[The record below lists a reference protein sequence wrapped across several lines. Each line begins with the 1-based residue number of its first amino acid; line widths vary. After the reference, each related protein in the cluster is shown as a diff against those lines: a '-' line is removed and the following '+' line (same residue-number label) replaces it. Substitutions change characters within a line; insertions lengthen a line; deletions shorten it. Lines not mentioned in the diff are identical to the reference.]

1 MQHRSETKMQ
11 NKKMDKNYC
20 IGIIPNQYSYSK
32 IIEFKRLL
40 EKKYK
45 LVIDEDFIPVILL
58 IQPFKWEEKNEYL
71 MVDYLK
77 KYSSGSFSFDLEF
90 AGFEFF
96 NEQISMKIVEKENI
110 SKFQK
115 SLEYFIEIH
124 SKLVLESNFDPKFFL
139 NIAPETTRKRLKIWN
154 DLKENS
160 FNIHFTANKIC
171 LLNLKSGKW
180 GIVKEFE
187 LE

>member
-1 MQHRSETKMQ
+1 MQI
-11 NKKMDKNYC
+11 KKIEENYC
-20 IGIIPNQYSYSK
+20 IGIIPNQYSFSK

-45 LVIDEDFIPVILL
+45 LVIDEDYLPVIRL
-58 IQPFKWEEKNEYL
+58 IEPFKWEEQNEYL

-77 KYSSGSFSFDLEF
+77 KYSSSSFSFDLEF
-90 AGFEFF
+90 AGFEMF
-96 NEQISMKIVEKENI
+96 NENISMKITEQEQI
-110 SKFQK
+110 IKFQK
-115 SLEYFIEIH
+115 SLEYYVEIH
-124 SKLVLESNFDPKFFL
+124 SKLVLESNFVPRFFL

-171 LLNLKSGKW
+171 LLNLKSDKW
-180 GIVKEFE
+180 SIVKEFE